1 MEQGELSGGSV
12 EPPEEEGPCYSRSF
26 SDQLAWRSVACLV
39 TSRADRGD
47 PNEGINRCR
56 RLPVGYR
63 FGAEPVPTIA
73 RLLYGWSLVVCWTRG
88 SPCLRLGSTAQT

>member
-1 MEQGELSGGSV
+1 MKLPLETDLARALSS
-12 EPPEEEGPCYSRSF
+12 
-26 SDQLAWRSVACLV
+26 QALAWRSVACLV

-56 RLPVGYR
+56 CLPVGYR

-88 SPCLRLGSTAQT
+88 SPCLRLGSTAQTNLAWVESSDF